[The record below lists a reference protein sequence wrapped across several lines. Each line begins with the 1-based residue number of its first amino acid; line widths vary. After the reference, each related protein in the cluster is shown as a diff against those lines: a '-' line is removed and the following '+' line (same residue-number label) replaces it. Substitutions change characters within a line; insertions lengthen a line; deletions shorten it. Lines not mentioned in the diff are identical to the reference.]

1 MNFLL
6 AVGKEEVLASF
17 KKEALLLRNAYS
29 LCRSIVSE
37 EERWYASYF
46 ETVRI
51 MILRITGNGKA
62 KMAEISARISE
73 LLKQS
78 VRSEGVINLFADANK
93 EFSLSDPAFLEE
105 LKKMEEKNVAIE
117 LLKNLIK
124 EKVSAYKRTNVVQS
138 EKFSE
143 MFNNALSSYLKGM
156 LTNEEVIQELIKLA
170 QEIKKSEEEGNELG
184 LTTEEKAFY
193 DALTKPQAVR
203 DAYENDELVNLT
215 RELTEQLRKNRTID
229 WQMKESARA
238 DMRKMVKR
246 LLKKY
251 HYPPEEAQNA
261 MEIVLAQCEQWA
273 DYSEAS

>member
-1 MNFLL
+1 
-6 AVGKEEVLASF
+6 
-17 KKEALLLRNAYS
+17 
-29 LCRSIVSE
+29 
-37 EERWYASYF
+37 
-46 ETVRI
+46 
-51 MILRITGNGKA
+51 MILRVTGSGKV

-105 LKKMEEKNVAIE
+105 LKKMQEKNVAIE

-143 MFNNALSSYLKGM
+143 MFNSALSSYLKGM

-193 DALTKPQAVR
+193 DALTRPQAVR
-203 DAYENDELVNLT
+203 DAYENEELVNLT